1 MSFRHI
7 GFTCGTHVVRSKM
20 EIEDGLGS
28 AVDSAVI
35 DVESKVR
42 ELSTSSYMEGP
53 ADQGQMSHDVS

>member
-1 MSFRHI
+1 
-7 GFTCGTHVVRSKM
+7 M